1 MGTITTDV
9 RGSTAGTKSKNSGAD
24 SLENEAIGLEVG
36 VRIHGSQVAAVVLDT
51 TEHVEP
57 FEEDTT
63 TMIVFPR
70 GAVVKL
76 RARVRTGHAVV
87 LTHLATNQTALCRI
101 IQVNSTANAANYVK
115 LEFIQPVPGFWDAH
129 FPSDNVA
136 VIPVQEGQPPVSKQ
150 MENSAAKTVPVSHAA
165 PTSASPITQ
174 PSPQADA
181 ARHEA
186 KPAARE
192 SIKEIPKPS
201 PAPSVSYGTS
211 QDITTNEIVPLA
223 AGPSKRTPATKEHKP
238 EAAIVPPLLR
248 AANLAP
254 ESPIFD
260 SLSTGDEVFGKDVG
274 LAAIEE
280 TDTQK
285 SESEHKAIQIF
296 AHSLDTSALIQS
308 VEVPKRHT
316 GIKVL
321 LSIAAAML
329 IAAGAAFYVRQYRGN
344 ARQSASE
351 AIPAVIPQ
359 ESAPAPSST
368 LPTQSVEPVAPVTAE
383 MPAPSTTETRTAG
396 KHAVI
401 PVAAVQ
407 DNITITPV
415 HNNAKTIDSD
425 AHPSI
430 PTGLS
435 NIYAGDLAARPQLK
449 KHTSAP
455 VQASVPTI
463 NGGPR
468 ELSSAPN
475 LGLGSLG
482 SGPSAALPTPPN
494 PVEPKPVARG
504 GVISAPR
511 LLHSVRPVYPALA
524 MSNRIE
530 GDVQIQALIDQTG
543 KVVSTKV
550 VSGPILLRRAATDA
564 VQQWRY
570 SPATLDGKPT
580 SMEYKVTVSFHL
592 NQ

>member
-9 RGSTAGTKSKNSGAD
+9 RGSATGTKSKNNGAD

-87 LTHLATNQTALCRI
+87 LTHLATKQTALCRI
-101 IQVNSTANAANYVK
+101 IQVNSTVNVANYVK

-129 FPSDNVA
+129 SPSDSVA
-136 VIPVQEGQPPVSKQ
+136 AIPVQEGQPPVSKQ
-150 MENSAAKTVPVSHAA
+150 TENSVAKTVKTSHVA
-165 PTSASPITQ
+165 PTSGSPAI
-174 PSPQADA
+174 PLPPQTEAV
-181 ARHEA
+181 RHEP
-186 KPAARE
+186 KPVARE
-192 SIKEIPKPS
+192 SIREIPKPS

-211 QDITTNEIVPLA
+211 QDVTANEIVPLA
-223 AGPSKRTPATKEHKP
+223 AGPSKRALAAKEHKP
-238 EAAIVPPLLR
+238 EAAIAPPLR
-248 AANLAP
+248 AVNLAP

-260 SLSTGDEVFGKDVG
+260 SLSTGEEVFGKEPG

-280 TDTQK
+280 TGTQK
-285 SESEHKAIQIF
+285 SESEHKAIQTF
-296 AHSLDTSALIQS
+296 ARSLDTSALMQS

-316 GIKVL
+316 GIKIL
-321 LSIAAAML
+321 LSLAAAML

-344 ARQSASE
+344 ARQSASI
-351 AIPAVIPQ
+351 ATPAVIPQ
-359 ESAPAPSST
+359 EPAPSST
-368 LPTQSVEPVAPVTAE
+368 LPTQSLEPAAPLNAGTS
-383 MPAPSTTETRTAG
+383 APSTTETRSAG

-401 PVAAVQ
+401 PVAAEQ
-407 DNITITPV
+407 NDITVTPV
-415 HNNAKTIDSD
+415 HNNAKNADSGV
-425 AHPSI
+425 HPST

-435 NIYAGDLAARPQLK
+435 DIYAGDLAARPQLK

-455 VQASVPTI
+455 VQTLVPTI
-463 NGGPR
+463 SGVPK

-475 LGLGSLG
+475 LGPGSLG
-482 SGPSAALPTPPN
+482 IGPSAALPAPPK
-494 PVEPKPVARG
+494 VAEPKPLARG

-511 LLHSVRPVYPALA
+511 LLHSVRPIYPALA

-550 VSGPILLRRAATDA
+550 VSGPILLRHAATDA